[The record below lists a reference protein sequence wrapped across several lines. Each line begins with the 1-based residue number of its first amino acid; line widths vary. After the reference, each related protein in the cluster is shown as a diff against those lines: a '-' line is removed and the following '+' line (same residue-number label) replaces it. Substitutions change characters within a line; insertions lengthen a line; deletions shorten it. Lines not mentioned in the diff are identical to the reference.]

1 VTKLSVTN
9 GGSVVFGLIKH
20 NFGGDISENN
30 IVLILY
36 FPRPSTGHFV
46 VLRHEIF

>member
-1 VTKLSVTN
+1 VIKLSETY

-20 NFGGDISENN
+20 NFGGDISEKI

-36 FPRPSTGHFV
+36 FPRPSTGYFA
-46 VLRHEIF
+46 VLRNDIF